1 MLAATRIKLRQP
13 DKAVEVLEPLVHQSP
28 DAQLMALL
36 GSAYMLQ
43 GEAEKG
49 QEWLGRAVAVS
60 PDVAALRTQLALT
73 LLAGGETNKAIDELQ
88 SAVDLGQDIIQADVL
103 LVLAHI
109 KNKELDQALEAAQ
122 AFETRKPD
130 DPIAY
135 NLTGLT
141 YLAQGDLD
149 KAAQRFGKALAVDP
163 QFVTAEL
170 NLARVDVARGDMD
183 AAKRR
188 YEGILAK
195 QPKHLTAMLG
205 LSALAERRGD
215 DKDMVAWLEKAQD
228 ANPSALAPGLALA
241 RYHIGKKDGLKAMAV
256 ATDLSARF
264 PDNTAVLELL
274 ARAQILGGET
284 ASSVRTLEQLADHR
298 PNDGGLAYL
307 IGGAKWKSGDLS
319 GARVAFEK
327 AIRLDPKNKN
337 ARIAYATVSLE
348 DGRANDALDTARRL
362 QQDFPD
368 DPIGLV
374 LEGNIYLQQKRPELA
389 VKALEAA
396 YALKKT
402 AAGVLA
408 LTRAY
413 AESQQRSKAITVLQ
427 SWVAEHQDDYQ
438 ALGSLALLQQQDG
451 REREAIA
458 SYEQLIGAG
467 KANFI
472 VLNNLAWLY
481 QQAGDA
487 RALDVAKQAYDL
499 DSNRPEV
506 ADTYGWVLLKS
517 GKVDEALSILQQAY
531 VSYPTQTEI
540 GFHVAIAL
548 KEAGRGDEALKVLRR
563 LLSETPNFE
572 QAEEARA
579 LLAELEK

>member
-1 MLAATRIKLRQP
+1 
-13 DKAVEVLEPLVHQSP
+13 
-28 DAQLMALL
+28 
-36 GSAYMLQ
+36 
-43 GEAEKG
+43 
-49 QEWLGRAVAVS
+49 
-60 PDVAALRTQLALT
+60 
-73 LLAGGETNKAIDELQ
+73 
-88 SAVDLGQDIIQADVL
+88 
-103 LVLAHI
+103 
-109 KNKELDQALEAAQ
+109 
-122 AFETRKPD
+122 
-130 DPIAY
+130 
-135 NLTGLT
+135 
-141 YLAQGDLD
+141 
-149 KAAQRFGKALAVDP
+149 
-163 QFVTAEL
+163 
-170 NLARVDVARGDMD
+170 
-183 AAKRR
+183 
-188 YEGILAK
+188 
-195 QPKHLTAMLG
+195 
-205 LSALAERRGD
+205 
-215 DKDMVAWLEKAQD
+215 
-228 ANPSALAPGLALA
+228 
-241 RYHIGKKDGLKAMAV
+241 
-256 ATDLSARF
+256 
-264 PDNTAVLELL
+264 
-274 ARAQILGGET
+274 
-284 ASSVRTLEQLADHR
+284 VRTLEQLADQR
-298 PNDGGLAYL
+298 PNDGGLVYL
-307 IGGAKWKSGDLS
+307 IGGAKWKSGDLN

-348 DGRANDALDTARRL
+348 EGRESDALDTARRL

-368 DPIGLV
+368 DPTGLV
-374 LEGNIYLQQKRPELA
+374 LEGNISLQQKRPELA

-458 SYEQLIGAG
+458 SYERLIGAG

-548 KEAGRGDEALKVLRR
+548 KEAGRGDEAVKVLRR
-563 LLSETPNFE
+563 LLRETPNFE
-572 QAEEARA
+572 RAEEAKA